1 MDDSYKFSLYEF
13 AGKFRGVFLWEEE
26 INSGEPDIR
35 YSDGVLDVTGYA
47 GAEINSLFGGW
58 NILIVKE
65 DRHDYKKKIEE
76 LENDPS
82 RNYTSIDYRIIR
94 KNGKIINISERI
106 NLVRN
111 KEGEIVKRFGLVTDV
126 TAYVKEIKELE
137 EKKEELELLNS
148 SKDNFISILS
158 HDLRAPFTSILGF
171 SEILLNESGL
181 SENDKVE
188 YLKYIHDS
196 SQNQLQLINYLL
208 DWSRLQTGRLKI
220 QPQRLHA
227 QSLVFNCVSYL
238 TGQAVRK
245 NINISVKVLDSFYI
259 DADERLITMV
269 LTNLINNAIKF
280 SKENSS
286 IEISSRVYNN
296 DFIEFVVRDSGIGI
310 SEANSEKLF
319 NIGKIFTTEG
329 TKGEKGSGLGLALAR
344 QIVEKHRGDIW
355 FYSTE
360 AKGSEFHFTIPAA
373 TNTILIVMDNKD
385 ELNNLELNF
394 KEAYPGFT
402 ILTAENA
409 FEALGI
415 ITAKL
420 PSLVITNHRLPL
432 MDGLKFINTVRK
444 ENKIILIPFIVFLDS
459 DSEETIKSYQEI
471 GVKTIKHAPGLTE
484 QLKTKVESV
493 LYSFN

>member
-1 MDDSYKFSLYEF
+1 MNDSFKFNF
-13 AGKFRGVFLWEEE
+13 EEAFGIFGGFFFWQNEPRTGETE
-26 INSGEPDIR
+26 IQYFGQVKE
-35 YSDGVLDVTGYA
+35 VTGYE
-47 GAEINSLFGGW
+47 GVEINSLKGGW
-58 NILIVKE
+58 VILILKE
-65 DRHDYKKKIEE
+65 DRNEYIRKLGK
-76 LENDPS
+76 LENDHS
-82 RNYTSIDYRIIR
+82 QNDLSIDYRIIR
-94 KNGKIINISERI
+94 KDGKIRNISERI
-106 NLVRN
+106 HLTRS
-111 KEGEIVKRFGLVTDV
+111 KQGEITKRSGLVIDV
-126 TAYVKEIKELE
+126 TAYSSEIRELE
-137 EKKEELELLNS
+137 DIAEELKLLNS

-171 SEILLNESGL
+171 SEILLNETGL
-181 SENDKVE
+181 SETDKYE

-208 DWSRLQTGRLKI
+208 DWSRLQTGRLKL

-227 QSLVFNCVSYL
+227 QSLVYNSVSYL
-238 TGQAVRK
+238 TGLAVRK
-245 NINISVKVLDSFYI
+245 NIHISVKILDSFYI
-259 DADERLITMV
+259 DADERLITQV
-269 LTNLINNAIKF
+269 LTNLISNAIKF
-280 SKENSS
+280 SRENKT
-286 IEISSRVYNN
+286 IEISGRIYN
-296 DFIEFVVRDSGIGI
+296 DDLIEFVVKDNGIGI

-329 TKGEKGSGLGLALAR
+329 TKGEKGSGLGLALAK

-360 AKGSEFHFTIPAA
+360 GKGSEFHFTVPAA
-373 TNTILIVMDNKD
+373 TNTILLVMENWED
-385 ELNNLELNF
+385 LHNLEVNL
-394 KEAYPGFT
+394 KESYPGFT

-415 ITAKL
+415 ISAKL
-420 PSLVITNHRLPL
+420 PSLVITNHKLPL

-444 ENKIILIPFIVFLDS
+444 ENKIVIIPFIVFLDS

-471 GVKTIKHAPGLTE
+471 GVKTIKQAPGLSD